1 MELSLSWSEGEGE
14 GWDSASD
21 GEQDALF
28 DTLAGDEPEE
38 PDEPDEH
45 KLMASMERVMADSE
59 ALELVER
66 ASWDSEPET
75 ETEEPPAA
83 QTLMLPLQIQVS
95 ADASNLQWSLIS
107 PCSAPSSP
115 RVSLSPLR
123 PSSISSPT
131 HEQIFEPE
139 DEPETEQVPHSEVAE
154 QQTQED
160 AEQMEKDE
168 EESDEEVAPFDPDS
182 CWPDEM
188 ESSSCVS
195 AAEVAPAS
203 PSPSRSNP
211 ATSDSDTDEGAEA
224 QQQTESNTSRLRPSA
239 LPRAP
244 RWRRPK
250 ARTCSGSGSAGL
262 SASSAFASLKS
273 RARTLS
279 RSRQQS
285 GDDLEEE
292 DDGDFSSDDEGYT
305 PELHR
310 RRVSEVEPFS
320 ASQWRRGRHN
330 SSFTARRLSVSVS
343 MSPAMMGKRLQ
354 DARNILNDGLQLLRS
369 RSTSTVASEDSLL
382 GSPACDEVK
391 SAPPGLHLATSHVC
405 ASTSNNAD
413 EGDELSHDHPHHPS
427 RQQQL
432 RAGVSKAAGYL
443 NAASVEAAR
452 KLKTRAGGFRAPH
465 LPRQKTAASETEEE
479 ELELATPPPL
489 ASPTSVPATSLA
501 S

>member
-1 MELSLSWSEGEGE
+1 MELSLSWSE

-28 DTLAGDEPEE
+28 DTLAGDEPGEPEE
-38 PDEPDEH
+38 GT
-45 KLMASMERVMADSE
+45 LTTSMERVLADSE

-75 ETEEPPAA
+75 EELETEEPSAA
-83 QTLMLPLQIQVS
+83 QSLMLPLQIQVS
-95 ADASNLQWSLIS
+95 TDASNLQWSLIS

-115 RVSLSPLR
+115 RASLSPLR
-123 PSSISSPT
+123 PTSISSPVR
-131 HEQIFEPE
+131 QQFFEPE
-139 DEPETEQVPHSEVAE
+139 DEPEAEQVPHSEAAE
-154 QQTQED
+154 QQVQED
-160 AEQMEKDE
+160 AERMKKDE

-182 CWPDEM
+182 CWPDAM
-188 ESSSCVS
+188 ESSSCAS
-195 AAEVAPAS
+195 AAVLTPAS
-203 PSPSRSNP
+203 PSPLQSNP
-211 ATSDSDTDEGAEA
+211 AISDSDNDEGPEA
-224 QQQTESNTSRLRPSA
+224 QQQTENDTSRLRPSA

-262 SASSAFASLKS
+262 SASSAFASLKA

-285 GDDLEEE
+285 VDDLEED

-320 ASQWRRGRHN
+320 ASQWRRGRHT
-330 SSFTARRLSVSVS
+330 SSFTSRRLSVSMS

-354 DARNILNDGLQLLRS
+354 DARGILNDGLQLLRS

-382 GSPACDEVK
+382 GSPTCDEVK
-391 SAPPGLHLATSHVC
+391 SAPPGLHLVTSHVC
-405 ASTSNNAD
+405 ASTSNSAD
-413 EGDELSHDHPHHPS
+413 EDDGLSHDHPHHRS

-489 ASPTSVPATSLA
+489 APVPATTMA